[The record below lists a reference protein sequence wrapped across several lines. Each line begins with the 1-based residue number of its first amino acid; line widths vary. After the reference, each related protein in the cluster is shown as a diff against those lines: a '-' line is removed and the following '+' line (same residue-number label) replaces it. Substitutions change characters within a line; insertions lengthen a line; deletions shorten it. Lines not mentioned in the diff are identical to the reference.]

1 MILRASIVLL
11 RDRLLSNRLL
21 SNRLRRRL
29 ATVAALAVITALLPA
44 AFGQSSNLGQID
56 FPTSGSP
63 EAQQHFLEGALL
75 LHSFEFDD
83 AREEFQKASEIDPGF
98 ALAYWGES
106 LTHHKLL
113 WQRHDQKAGQAAL
126 EKLASSAEAR
136 LEKAPT
142 EREKGYLR
150 AAEVLFFGEG
160 DKKARFRAYADA
172 MGQLTRQFPDDLE
185 AASFYAVAIL
195 GTTDGERDFRT
206 YMRAAGIVEEVFA
219 KNPQHPGAVHY
230 LIHSYDD
237 PVHAPL
243 GLRAARVYAKI
254 APAAAHALHMPSHI
268 FVALGMW
275 RETAASNVD
284 SWAAADA
291 RVKRKGLTVKDR
303 NYHALWW
310 LHYTYLQQGRYRE
323 AEKQLQIMAEDV
335 AELSV
340 PITRRHMAA
349 MRAAHVVETRQ
360 WDMAASAAD
369 LDLAGVRGE
378 QAVAHWFA
386 SGMAAAKKGDI
397 RGARQALAALQKMT
411 AETPKAYGSQEQA
424 GKVMDLQLQSLI
436 AFATGG
442 KKKALQLIQQA
453 SAAEDKM
460 SLSYG
465 PPSPVKPTHEQFGE
479 LLLELDRPAEA
490 RAEFERAL
498 ERAPRRALSLL
509 GLARAAAE
517 SGDAAASKNAY
528 RELHDV
534 WSQADEDLPE
544 LKEINGTT
552 TD

>member
-11 RDRLLSNRLL
+11 RDRLL

-63 EAQQHFLEGALL
+63 EAQAHFLQGALL

-98 ALAYWGES
+98 AMAYWGES

-113 WQRHDQKAGQAAL
+113 WQQHDQKAGQAAL

-150 AAEVLFFGEG
+150 AAEVLFFGKG
-160 DKKARFRAYADA
+160 DKKARSRAYVDA

-195 GTTDGERDFRT
+195 GTTDGKRDFRT
-206 YMRAAGIVEEVFA
+206 YMRAAGIVEEVYA

-303 NYHALWW
+303 SYHALWW

-323 AEKQLQIMAEDV
+323 AEKQLQIMEEDV

-360 WDMAASAAD
+360 WDMAARAAD
-369 LDLAGVRGE
+369 LDLTGVRGE

-386 SGMAAAKKGDI
+386 SGMAAAKTGDV

-411 AETPKAYGSQEQA
+411 AESAKVYGSQEQA

-460 SLSYG
+460 ALSYG

-479 LLLELDRPAEA
+479 LLLELNNPTEA
-490 RAEFERAL
+490 RNEFERAL

-544 LKEINGTT
+544 LKEIAGTT
-552 TD
+552 SD

>member
-11 RDRLLSNRLL
+11 RDRLL

-63 EAQQHFLEGALL
+63 EAQAHFLQGALL

-98 ALAYWGES
+98 AMAYWGES

-113 WQRHDQKAGQAAL
+113 WQQHDQKAGQAAL

-150 AAEVLFFGEG
+150 AAEVLFFGKG
-160 DKKARFRAYADA
+160 DKKARSRAYVDA

-206 YMRAAGIVEEVFA
+206 YMRAAGIVEEVYA

-303 NYHALWW
+303 SYHALWW

-323 AEKQLQIMAEDV
+323 AEKQLQIMEEDV

-360 WDMAASAAD
+360 WDMAARAAD
-369 LDLAGVRGE
+369 LDLTGVRGE

-386 SGMAAAKKGDI
+386 SGMAAAKTGDV

-411 AETPKAYGSQEQA
+411 AESAKVYGSQEQA

-460 SLSYG
+460 ALSYG

-479 LLLELDRPAEA
+479 LLLELNNPTEA
-490 RAEFERAL
+490 RNEFERAL

-544 LKEINGTT
+544 LKEIAGTT
-552 TD
+552 SD

>member
-1 MILRASIVLL
+1 MIARTGLS
-11 RDRLLSNRLL
+11 RLNDALM
-21 SNRLRRRL
+21 RRHPGAL
-29 ATVAALAVITALLPA
+29 ILAALLVAALLPA
-44 AFGQSSNLGQID
+44 VLPPAAAAQSSSLGRID

-63 EAQQHFLEGALL
+63 EAQVHFHKGALL

-83 AREEFQKASEIDPGF
+83 AREEFQKAHQIDPGF
-98 ALAYWGES
+98 ALAYWGEA

-150 AAEVLFFGEG
+150 AAEVLFFGKG
-160 DKKARFRAYADA
+160 DKKARSRAYADA

-303 NYHALWW
+303 SYHALWW

-323 AEKQLQIMAEDV
+323 AEKQLQIMEEDV

-360 WDMAASAAD
+360 WDMAARAAD
-369 LDLAGVRGE
+369 LDLTGVRSE
-378 QAVAHWFA
+378 RAVAHWFTT
-386 SGMAAAKKGDI
+386 GVAAAKQGHV
-397 RGARQALAALQKMT
+397 RAARQALAALQEKAGAT
-411 AETPKAYGSQEQA
+411 AKSYASQQQA
-424 GKVMDLQLQSLI
+424 GRAMELQLRSLI
-436 AFATGG
+436 ALAAGDN
-442 KKKALQLIQQA
+442 KKALQLIKQA
-453 SAAEDKM
+453 TAVEDEM
-460 SLSYG
+460 PLTYG
-465 PPSPVKPTHEQFGE
+465 PPSPVKPSHELFGE
-479 LLLELDRPAEA
+479 LLLEAGQPAEA
-490 RAEFERAL
+490 RDEFERAL

-509 GLARAAAE
+509 GLARAAAKA
-517 SGDAAASKNAY
+517 GNAAASKNAY
-528 RELHDV
+528 RELQDV
-534 WSQADEDLPE
+534 WSQADSDLPE
-544 LKEINGTT
+544 LKEIAETT
-552 TD
+552 SD

>member
-11 RDRLLSNRLL
+11 RDRLL

-63 EAQQHFLEGALL
+63 EAQAHFLQGALL

-98 ALAYWGES
+98 AMAYWGES

-113 WQRHDQKAGQAAL
+113 WQQHDQKAGQAAL

-150 AAEVLFFGEG
+150 AAEVLFFGKG
-160 DKKARFRAYADA
+160 DKKARSRAYVDA

-206 YMRAAGIVEEVFA
+206 YMRAAGIVEEVYA

-303 NYHALWW
+303 SYHALWW

-323 AEKQLQIMAEDV
+323 AEKQLQIMEEDV

-360 WDMAASAAD
+360 WDMAARAAD
-369 LDLAGVRGE
+369 LDLTGVRGE

-386 SGMAAAKKGDI
+386 SGMAAAKTGDV

-411 AETPKAYGSQEQA
+411 AESAKVYGSQEQA

-460 SLSYG
+460 ALSYG

-479 LLLELDRPAEA
+479 LLLELNNPTEA
-490 RAEFERAL
+490 RNEFERAL

-528 RELHDV
+528 RKLHDV

-544 LKEINGTT
+544 LKEIAGTT
-552 TD
+552 SD

>member
-1 MILRASIVLL
+1 M
-11 RDRLLSNRLL
+11 
-21 SNRLRRRL
+21 RRL
-29 ATVAALAVITALLPA
+29 ATVAAVAVITALPSTA
-44 AFGQSSNLGQID
+44 YGQSSNLGQID

-63 EAQQHFLEGALL
+63 EAQAHFLQGALL

-83 AREEFQKASEIDPGF
+83 AREEFQNASEIDPGF

-113 WQRHDQKAGQAAL
+113 WQRHDQKAGQDAL

-150 AAEVLFFGEG
+150 AAEVLFFGKG
-160 DKKARFRAYADA
+160 DKNARSRAYADA

-303 NYHALWW
+303 SYHALWW

-323 AEKQLQIMAEDV
+323 AEKQLQIMEEDV

-349 MRAAHVVETRQ
+349 MRAAHVVETRH
-360 WDMAASAAD
+360 WDMAARAAD
-369 LDLAGVRGE
+369 LDLTGVRSE
-378 QAVAHWFA
+378 LAVAHWFA
-386 SGMAAAKKGDI
+386 SGMAAAKKGDV

-411 AETPKAYGSQEQA
+411 AETAKVYGSQEQA

-479 LLLELDRPAEA
+479 LLLELNNPTEA
-490 RAEFERAL
+490 RNEFERAL

>member
-11 RDRLLSNRLL
+11 RDRLL

-63 EAQQHFLEGALL
+63 EAQAHFLQGALL

-98 ALAYWGES
+98 AMAYWGES

-113 WQRHDQKAGQAAL
+113 WQQHDQKAGQAAL

-150 AAEVLFFGEG
+150 AAEVLFFGKG
-160 DKKARFRAYADA
+160 DKKARSRAYVDA

-206 YMRAAGIVEEVFA
+206 YMRAAGIVEEVYA

-284 SWAAADA
+284 SWAAAAA

-303 NYHALWW
+303 SYHALWW

-323 AEKQLQIMAEDV
+323 AEKQLQIMEEDV

-360 WDMAASAAD
+360 WDMAARAAD
-369 LDLAGVRGE
+369 LDLTGVRGE

-386 SGMAAAKKGDI
+386 SGMAAAKTGDV

-411 AETPKAYGSQEQA
+411 AESAKVYGSQEQA

-460 SLSYG
+460 ALSYG

-479 LLLELDRPAEA
+479 LLLELNNPTEA
-490 RAEFERAL
+490 RNEFERAL

-544 LKEINGTT
+544 LKEIAGTT
-552 TD
+552 SD

>member
-1 MILRASIVLL
+1 MILRFCSKLLKIVLM
-11 RDRLLSNRLL
+11 
-21 SNRLRRRL
+21 RR
-29 ATVAALAVITALLPA
+29 LPA
-44 AFGQSSNLGQID
+44 AAAAAVAVVVMATLPPGAFAQSSNLGQIY

-63 EAQQHFLEGALL
+63 EAQAHFLQGALL

-83 AREEFQKASEIDPGF
+83 AGEEFQKASQIDPGF

-113 WQRHDQKAGQAAL
+113 WRLHDQKAGQAAL
-126 EKLASSAEAR
+126 EKLGTSAEGR
-136 LEKAPT
+136 LAKAPT
-142 EREKGYLR
+142 NREKGYLR
-150 AAEVLFFGEG
+150 AVEALFFGKG
-160 DKKARFRAYADA
+160 DKTARSQAYSDA
-172 MGQLTRQFPDDLE
+172 MGQLSRQFPDDLE

-206 YMRAAGIVEEVFA
+206 YMRAAGIAEEVFA
-219 KNPQHPGAVHY
+219 KNPRHPGAVHY

-291 RVKRKGLTVKDR
+291 RVKRKGLTIKDR
-303 NYHALWW
+303 SYHALWW

-323 AEKQLQIMAEDV
+323 AEKQLQIMEEDV
-335 AELSV
+335 AQLSL

-349 MRAAHVVETRQ
+349 MRAAHVIETRQ
-360 WDMAASAAD
+360 WDTAARAAD
-369 LDLAGVRGE
+369 LDLSGINGE
-378 QAVAHWFA
+378 QALAHWFA

-397 RGARQALAALQKMT
+397 RGAREALAALQKMT
-411 AETPKAYGSQEQA
+411 AETAKAYGSQQQA
-424 GKVMDLQLQSLI
+424 GKAMELQLRSLI
-436 AFATGG
+436 ALADGEKG
-442 KKKALQLIQQA
+442 KAVELMKQA
-453 SAAEDKM
+453 AAAEDKM
-460 SLSYG
+460 PLSYG
-465 PPSPVKPTHEQFGE
+465 PPSPVKPSHELFGE
-479 LLLELDRPAEA
+479 LLLEVNRAAEA

-509 GLARAAAE
+509 GLARAAAKA
-517 SGDAAASKNAY
+517 GDAAASMKAY
-528 RELHDV
+528 GELQDV

-544 LKEINGTT
+544 LKEIAGTT
-552 TD
+552 SD

>member
-21 SNRLRRRL
+21 RNRLRRRL

-63 EAQQHFLEGALL
+63 EAQAHFLQGALL
-75 LHSFEFDD
+75 VHSFEFDD
-83 AREEFQKASEIDPGF
+83 AREEFQNASEIDPGF

-113 WQRHDQKAGQAAL
+113 WQQHDQKAGQAAL

-150 AAEVLFFGEG
+150 AAEVLFFGKG
-160 DKKARFRAYADA
+160 DKKARSRAYADA

-254 APAAAHALHMPSHI
+254 APATAHALHMPSHI

-291 RVKRKGLTVKDR
+291 RVKRKGLTIKDR
-303 NYHALWW
+303 SYHALWW

-323 AEKQLQIMAEDV
+323 AEKQLQIMEEDI

-360 WDMAASAAD
+360 WDMAARAAD
-369 LDLAGVRGE
+369 LDLTGVRGE

-386 SGMAAAKKGDI
+386 SGMAAAKKGDV

-411 AETPKAYGSQEQA
+411 AETAKAYGSQEQA

-479 LLLELDRPAEA
+479 LLLELNNPTEA

>member
-11 RDRLLSNRLL
+11 RDRLL

-63 EAQQHFLEGALL
+63 EAQAHFLQGALL

-98 ALAYWGES
+98 AMAYWGES

-113 WQRHDQKAGQAAL
+113 WQQHDQKTGQAAL

-150 AAEVLFFGEG
+150 AAEVLFFGKG
-160 DKKARFRAYADA
+160 DKKARSRAYVDA

-206 YMRAAGIVEEVFA
+206 YMRAAGIVEEVYA

-303 NYHALWW
+303 SYHALWW

-323 AEKQLQIMAEDV
+323 AEKQLQIMEEDV

-360 WDMAASAAD
+360 WDMAARAAD
-369 LDLAGVRGE
+369 LDLTGVRGE

-386 SGMAAAKKGDI
+386 SGMAAAKTGDV

-411 AETPKAYGSQEQA
+411 AESAKVYGSQEQA

-460 SLSYG
+460 ALSYG

-479 LLLELDRPAEA
+479 LLLELNNPTEA
-490 RAEFERAL
+490 RNEFERAL

-544 LKEINGTT
+544 LKEIAGTT
-552 TD
+552 SD